1 MGLSRY
7 IECLV
12 LTCLGWAPF
21 LAVVN
26 YKPDP
31 MTDLYAC
38 TKPCHNIHYSR
49 TETVPETTAAK
60 LQLKNS
66 RFLPSWDFPAFI
78 AVENGRN
85 FSAVRPQITWRGFLE
100 AYHACPRLDLGSIW
114 YQRVSQPGARQ
125 RACVRN
131 RQRPEADWESSGPRA
146 TPLPSIFLS
155 LVMWTLMK
163 LAHDW
168 ALLAGVAEDFTLVI
182 GVLSWAVSVAGI
194 LMQPYTGQLLWPTSL
209 SPGCLSGN
217 GACYYQLV
225 PVATLTALGAA
236 LLLLYLTHVKMN
248 NLVLS
253 LVNYYCKIFSVPYG
267 AVKGIAASQP
277 LLTKGL
283 HGDSDVLPAPAPHQQ
298 LEFRNRKRLCIFARS
313 LYWFCLLSYGRRTV
327 PFDFFGNLFLRVTEL
342 AVSQAWSLAPVVF
355 LKLATLLAAAA
366 TPVIG
371 GALAASVL
379 VTVIQEALS
388 DWRSLRAIDKLT
400 VSAQLLLST
409 ALLLLALSTSGGAWN
424 ITQAVVFHRGADGLQ
439 QHWEWYHHGKAI
451 MYYVFFLH
459 SVW

>member
-38 TKPCHNIHYSR
+38 TKPCHNIHYFR
-49 TETVPETTAAK
+49 TETVPETIAN
-60 LQLKNS
+60 LQLNP
-66 RFLPSWDFPAFI
+66 RFLPCVPIFV

-100 AYHACPRLDLGSIW
+100 AYHPVLGWIW
-114 YQRVSQPGARQ
+114 EASDTKEFPNPAHVNELV
-125 RACVRN
+125 CETDNVRKQIEN
-131 RQRPEADWESSGPRA
+131 HPTEGYTITVYLFA
-146 TPLPSIFLS
+146 

-168 ALLAGVAEDFTLVI
+168 ALLAGVAEDFTLLI
-182 GVLSWAVSVAGI
+182 GVLSWVF
-194 LMQPYTGQLLWPTSL
+194 QLLASCAAFSWAAAVTDVYVSRVPER
-209 SPGCLSGN
+209 N

-236 LLLLYLTHVKMN
+236 LLLLYLTHVKMK

-253 LVNYYCKIFSVPYG
+253 LAHGDYLHYKILNVPCRAAQG
-267 AVKGIAASQP
+267 TAASHL

-283 HGDSDVLPAPAPHQQ
+283 PGDFNVVPAPHQQ
-298 LEFRNRKRLCIFARS
+298 LPFRNVNRWRICARS
-313 LYWFCLLSYGRRTV
+313 LRYFYDFMLIGLIL
-327 PFDFFGNLFLRVTEL
+327 PFASGGFFLRITEM
-342 AVSQAWSLAPVVF
+342 AVSHEWSLSPMVLVKF
-355 LKLATLLAAAA
+355 FTMLAAAS
-366 TPVIG
+366 TPIIG
-371 GALAASVL
+371 VAFGAWMFF
-379 VTVIQEALS
+379 TMIQEVFS
-388 DWRSLRAIDKLT
+388 EWSSLRDLG
-400 VSAQLLLST
+400 SSPCPFNSSFLLLSFCW
-409 ALLLLALSTSGGAWN
+409 L
-424 ITQAVVFHRGADGLQ
+424 
-439 QHWEWYHHGKAI
+439 
-451 MYYVFFLH
+451 
-459 SVW
+459 